1 MVVPAWLIILEKLS
15 VHAIKKLLTEKITMV
30 QFGFVER
37 GNCNIAKIMMW
48 YQLKQN
54 WFSKHLLIDIKKAFD
69 SIGQNQLRNFL
80 NEDFQSEQLS
90 VLLHFIDI

>member
-37 GNCNIAKIMMW
+37 GNYNIAKIMMW
-48 YQLKQN
+48 YQSKQN
-54 WFSKHLLIDIKKAFD
+54 RFSKHLLIDIKKAAE
-69 SIGQNQLRNFL
+69 G
-80 NEDFQSEQLS
+80 
-90 VLLHFIDI
+90 